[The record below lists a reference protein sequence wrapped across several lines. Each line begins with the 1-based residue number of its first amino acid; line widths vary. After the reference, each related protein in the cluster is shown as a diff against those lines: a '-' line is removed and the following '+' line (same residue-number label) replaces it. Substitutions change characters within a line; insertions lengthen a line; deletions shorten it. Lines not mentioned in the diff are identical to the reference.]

1 MGKQSS
7 ESKRSQAMT
16 MPDFPAGRAPIDPD
30 LGPESTATSRPAP
43 GTEAVGPEEEGMVG
57 RAGVPAPARATRA
70 PIREV
75 KDQVVDQAKTSFR
88 QARDRAASSLT
99 ESRVQAADQI
109 GGMAA
114 AFRHTGEHLRA
125 ENQRRAA
132 DLADSL
138 AEQVERASSYLRER
152 DLGAVR
158 ADIEGLARR
167 QPAMVLGIG
176 FALGLLGA
184 RFFKSSERN
193 AAGGYDA

>member
-1 MGKQSS
+1 
-7 ESKRSQAMT
+7 MT
-16 MPDFPAGRAPIDPD
+16 MSDFPAGRAPIDPD
-30 LGPESTATSRPAP
+30 VGPESTATSRPTP
-43 GTEAVGPEEEGMVG
+43 GTGAVGFEEEGVVG
-57 RAGVPAPARATRA
+57 RAGVPAPTPATRA

-75 KDQVVDQAKTSFR
+75 KDQVVDQAKTSLR
-88 QARDRAASSLT
+88 QARDRAVSSLT

-125 ENQRRAA
+125 ENQGRAA

-138 AEQVERASSYLRER
+138 AEQVDRASSYLRER
-152 DLGAVR
+152 DLAAIR
-158 ADIEGLARR
+158 EDIEGLARR

-184 RFFKSSERN
+184 RFFKSSERHV
-193 AAGGYDA
+193 AGGYDA

>member
-1 MGKQSS
+1 
-7 ESKRSQAMT
+7 MT

-30 LGPESTATSRPAP
+30 
-43 GTEAVGPEEEGMVG
+43 VGPNEGMLG
-57 RAGVPAPARATRA
+57 RAGVPTPIRGART

-88 QARDRAASSLT
+88 QARDRAFSSLT

-114 AFRHTGEHLRA
+114 AFRYTGEHLRG
-125 ENQRRAA
+125 ENQGRAA

-138 AEQVERASSYLRER
+138 AEQVDRASSYLRER
-152 DLGAVR
+152 DIAAIR
-158 ADIEGLARR
+158 EDIQGLARR

-193 AAGGYDA
+193 TAGGYDA